1 MPSQVVG
8 VVVRKHPFSTICV
21 PLMVLVVL
29 VGLGVYG
36 VLAGAASTANSNQS
50 TAYSIVR
57 DTSLSFTLYIEKV
70 GAWGCA
76 RGGRCMGMYARREV
90 HGDVCAEGGAWGCAR
105 GRRRD
110 RAVPFMGMPCACM
123 HPPRGGVTREW
134 GRRIMATTRGSRARS
149 ETMRR
154 STTLLLLPAGLR
166 PPHHPE

>member
-1 MPSQVVG
+1 M
-8 VVVRKHPFSTICV
+8 VVRKHPFSTICV

-76 RGGRCMGMYARREV
+76 RGGRCMGMCARREV
-90 HGDVCAEGGAWGCAR
+90 HGDVCADGGGTGLCHSWECLVHACTHLTEESHGSGEG
-105 GRRRD
+105 
-110 RAVPFMGMPCACM
+110 V
-123 HPPRGGVTREW
+123 
-134 GRRIMATTRGSRARS
+134 
-149 ETMRR
+149 
-154 STTLLLLPAGLR
+154 
-166 PPHHPE
+166 